1 MQYAVCCVPVSPI
14 KKEPFH
20 NAEMISQQL
29 FGEQCTV
36 LEMIPGWIKIRCK
49 YDNYEGW
56 SQSGHLVEID
66 EDQFANTNK
75 KLASGWIN
83 EVSYNGEKMFVP
95 FGSSLATF
103 KKDDAVWNSNLINYK
118 GKKYNPPGGKINK
131 KNIKW
136 ISGKYLNTSY
146 LWGGKSVFGIDCSGF
161 TQSVYKFLNIY
172 LPRDS
177 WQQAELGDT
186 VDHLHGTNCG
196 DLCFF
201 ENEEGRITHVG
212 LLINNH
218 EIIHSSGKV
227 RIDKIDNV
235 GIINSDTGQQR
246 THKIKLIKRYFSG

>member
-1 MQYAVCCVPVSPI
+1 M
-14 KKEPFH
+14 KNE
-20 NAEMISQQL
+20 L
-29 FGEQCTV
+29 
-36 LEMIPGWIKIRCK
+36 IKILSDSNK
-49 YDNYEGW
+49 DIDNQKLMDYLSDKLSAEEIHEMEKLMVN
-56 SQSGHLVEID
+56 SPLV
-66 EDQFANTNK
+66 N
-75 KLASGWIN
+75 
-83 EVSYNGEKMFVP
+83 
-95 FGSSLATF
+95 
-103 KKDDAVWNSNLINYK
+103 DAVWNSNLINYK

-212 LLINNH
+212 LLLNNH
-218 EIIHSSGKV
+218 TIIHSSGKV

-246 THKIKLIKRYFSG
+246 THKIKLIKRYFS

>member
-1 MQYAVCCVPVSPI
+1 MQYAVCCVAVSPL

-20 NAEMISQQL
+20 NVEMISQQL
-29 FGEQCTV
+29 FGERCTV

-56 SQSGHLVEID
+56 CLAAHLLEID
-66 EDQFANTNK
+66 EDQFADTNK

-83 EVSYNGEKMFVP
+83 EVIYNREKMFVP

-103 KKDDAVWNSNLINYK
+103 KKSNALWNNNLINYK
-118 GKKYNPPGGKINK
+118 GNQYNPPGEKINK

-161 TQSVYKFLNIY
+161 TQLVYKFLNIY

-177 WQQAELGDT
+177 WQQAELGSTID
-186 VDHLHGTNCG
+186 LLYRTNCG

-201 ENEEGRITHVG
+201 DNEEGRITHAG
-212 LLINNH
+212 LLLNNH

-227 RIDKIDNV
+227 RIDKIDNG
-235 GIINSDTGQQR
+235 GIINNDTGLR
-246 THKIKLIKRYFSG
+246 THKIKMIKRYF

>member
-1 MQYAVCCVPVSPI
+1 MQYAICCVPVSPL

-20 NAEMISQQL
+20 NVEMISQQL
-29 FGEQCTV
+29 FGERCTV
-36 LEMIPGWIKIRCK
+36 LEMIPGWIKTRCK

-56 SQSGHLVEID
+56 SQAGHLVEIN
-66 EDQFANTNK
+66 EDQFAILYK
-75 KLASGWIN
+75 KLASGRIN
-83 EVSYNGEKMFVP
+83 EVIYNGEKMFVP

-103 KKDDAVWNSNLINYK
+103 KKDNAVWNNIFINYR
-118 GKKYNPPGGKINK
+118 GKKYNPPREKINK

-146 LWGGKSVFGIDCSGF
+146 LWGGKSIFGIDCSGF

-186 VDHLHGTNCG
+186 VDLLHNANCG

-201 ENEEGRITHVG
+201 DNEEGKITHVG
-212 LLINNH
+212 VLLNNH

-227 RIDKIDNV
+227 RIDKIDNE
-235 GIINSDTGQQR
+235 GIINSDTGVR
-246 THKIKLIKRYFSG
+246 THKIKMIKRYF